1 MKNKNEYIMELRFYF
16 KIQWGT
22 SKLATVNV
30 TAQGLGKLAMDVAEW
45 CLETAKVGKP
55 AEPEL
60 VILTPDDE
68 LYEYT
73 TVEDYTGEG
82 GFLVW

>member
-1 MKNKNEYIMELRFYF
+1 MKQLRFYF

-45 CLETAKVGKP
+45 CLDTAKVGKP

-60 VILTPDDE
+60 VILTPEDE
-68 LYEYT
+68 LYNYATE
-73 TVEDYTGEG
+73 ENYTGKG